1 MAKIGRPE
9 LMRDISSGV
18 VPDSVSATIALTPS
32 RWLAAYMVDMATA
45 SSTEVKV

>member
-18 VPDSVSATIALTPS
+18 VPDSVSATIALTS